1 MQASNYLL
9 AQERKTQ
16 MPTSAGDTDLPSNRE
31 PEADDTRQRILI
43 AAAQIFAEKGYARA
57 TTRALAD
64 AAGVNEVTLFRHF
77 GTKQNLFAA
86 VVDEYAASAVAA
98 TLAERLT
105 GDYRHDLRLMGEYLM
120 QVLLERRDAV
130 RLMLCEADHFP
141 EVREVMAQNPRQ
153 LRQMLAAYLRQQME
167 QGRVRPLHA
176 EAAAQAFWG
185 MFFAYSISLFLL
197 DEPVQPELTSED
209 IVELFV
215 SIFVDGTL
223 HRP

>member
-1 MQASNYLL
+1 MSTSTGDIPLQPNPVQSNP
-9 AQERKTQ
+9 QSE
-16 MPTSAGDTDLPSNRE
+16 TDE
-31 PEADDTRQRILI
+31 TRQRILM
-43 AAAQIFAEKGYARA
+43 AAAQVFAEEGYARA

-86 VVDEYAASAVAA
+86 VVDEYAASAMTA
-98 TLAERLT
+98 TLAEQLT
-105 GDYRHDLRLMGEYLM
+105 GDYRHDLHLMGKSLM

-153 LRQMLAAYLRQQME
+153 LRQMLAGYLRQQME

-185 MFFAYSISLFLL
+185 MFFAYSISLWLL
-197 DEPVQPELTSED
+197 DEPVQPELASED
-209 IVELFV
+209 IVEQFV
-215 SIFVDGTL
+215 AIFADGTIP
-223 HRP
+223 RE